1 MSFKNYKDKIDE
13 GDTVI
18 LYLSNNLHAIEVRPE
33 ITNKKGEIVE
43 NVYQTTFGA
52 LKVRNLIGV
61 EYGSRVELSK
71 GWGHVL
77 QPTPE
82 LWSLTLPHRTQIIY
96 TPDISMILLQL
107 DLVPGSVVIEAGTGS
122 GSLTHA
128 LIRRVRPNGHVYTFD
143 FHDHRAKLA
152 REEFEAHGIAE
163 YVTAQHRDVLE
174 QGFGD
179 ELNGKADA
187 VFLDLPKPWAG
198 VPHAVS
204 AIKDE
209 GGRFCSFSPCIEQVQ
224 RTCIA
229 LEQNGFQDIITMEV
243 LQTELKVSRRTV
255 PVRDLSFLKH
265 KSCDNPVEEKPSS
278 DKNFIVGAWPTSTPG
293 HTGYLTVAT
302 LPPAFIRT
310 KTIPAKTENGK
321 DENPPDKYERK
332 SDSDSGEDKLVVDEN
347 RL

>member
-1 MSFKNYKDKIDE
+1 MSFKGYKEKIED
-13 GDTVI
+13 GDVVI
-18 LYLSNNLHAIEVRPE
+18 LYLSNNLHAIEVCTE
-33 ITNKKGEIVE
+33 IKNKKGEMVE

-52 LKVRNLIGV
+52 LKVKNLIGI

-71 GWGHVL
+71 GWGHVI

-107 DLVPGSVVIEAGTGS
+107 DLVPGSIVVEAGTGS

-128 LIRRVRPNGHVYTFD
+128 LIRRVKPNGHVYTFD

-152 REEFEAHGIAE
+152 KEEFESHGIAE

-174 QGFGD
+174 KGFSEQVTGR
-179 ELNGKADA
+179 ADA
-187 VFLDLPKPWAG
+187 VFLDLPKPWDG
-198 VPHAVS
+198 VPHAVD
-204 AIKDE
+204 AIKAQ

-224 RTCIA
+224 RTCEA
-229 LEQNGFQDIITMEV
+229 LSQHGFQDISTMEV

-255 PVRDLSFLKH
+255 PVRDLTFLKQ
-265 KSCDNPVEEKPSS
+265 KSCDNPVDEKPSS
-278 DKNFIVGAWPTSTPG
+278 DKSYVVGAWPATTPG

-302 LPPAFIRT
+302 LPPAFLRRKLPIT
-310 KTIPAKTENGK
+310 EAENGK
-321 DENPPDKYERK
+321 SLSTEIEMK
-332 SDSDSGEDKLVVDEN
+332 SDSDSEEDKLVVDESG
-347 RL
+347 L

>member
-1 MSFKNYKDKIDE
+1 MSFKNYKEKIDE

-33 ITNKKGEIVE
+33 IKNKKGDMVE

-52 LKVRNLIGV
+52 LKVRNLIGS

-107 DLVPGSVVIEAGTGS
+107 DLVPGSIVVEAGTGS

-128 LIRRVRPNGHVYTFD
+128 LIRRVRPHGHVYTFD
-143 FHDHRAKLA
+143 FHDHRAKVA
-152 REEFEAHGIAE
+152 QEEFEEHGLAE
-163 YVTAQHRDVLE
+163 FVTAQHRDVLAE
-174 QGFGD
+174 GFGAD
-179 ELNGKADA
+179 LNGKADA

-198 VPHAVS
+198 VTHAVN
-204 AIKDE
+204 AIKDD

-224 RTCIA
+224 RTCSTLA
-229 LEQNGFQDIITMEV
+229 QNGFQDISTMEV
-243 LQTELKVSRRTV
+243 LQSELKVSRRTI

-265 KSCDNPVEEKPSS
+265 KGSENPVEEKPSS
-278 DKNFIVGAWPTSTPG
+278 DKSYVVGAWPASTPG
-293 HTGYLTVAT
+293 HTGYLTLAT
-302 LPPAFIRT
+302 LPPSFVRRKT
-310 KTIPAKTENGK
+310 KSANSENSN
-321 DENPPDKYERK
+321 ENTNV
-332 SDSDSGEDKLVVDEN
+332 EDKSNSEEAMAVDEN
-347 RL
+347 NL

>member
-1 MSFKNYKDKIDE
+1 MSFKTYKETIEE
-13 GDTVI
+13 GDVVI

-33 ITNKKGEIVE
+33 IKNKKGEMVE

-52 LKVRNLIGV
+52 LKVKNLIG
-61 EYGSRVELSK
+61 EAYGGKVQLSK

-152 REEFEAHGIAE
+152 QEEFACHGLAE
-163 YVTAQHRDVLE
+163 FVTAQHRDVLAE
-174 QGFGD
+174 GFGD
-179 ELNGKADA
+179 ELIAKADA
-187 VFLDLPKPWAG
+187 VFLDLPSPWLG
-198 VPHAVS
+198 VEHAVN
-204 AIKDE
+204 AMRDE

-224 RTCIA
+224 RTCRA
-229 LEQNGFQDIITMEV
+229 LEEQGFQDITTMEV
-243 LQTELKVSRRTV
+243 LQTELKISRRTV
-255 PVRDLSFLKH
+255 PVRDLRFLKT
-265 KSCDNPVEEKPSS
+265 KSADNPVEEKPSS
-278 DKNFIVGAWPTSTPG
+278 DKSYVVGTWPASTPG

-302 LPPAFIRT
+302 LPPAFIR
-310 KTIPAKTENGK
+310 KKPQQSQNGAKDST
-321 DENPPDKYERK
+321 
-332 SDSDSGEDKLVVDEN
+332 DSDKMTVDES
-347 RL
+347 

>member
-1 MSFKNYKDKIDE
+1 MSFRNYKEKIDE

-33 ITNKKGEIVE
+33 IKNKKGEMVE

-52 LKVRNLIGV
+52 LKVRNLIGSD
-61 EYGSRVELSK
+61 YGSRVELSK

-107 DLVPGSVVIEAGTGS
+107 DLVPGCIVVEAGTGS

-128 LIRRVRPNGHVYTFD
+128 LIRRVRPHGHVHTFD
-143 FHDHRAKLA
+143 FHDHRAKVA
-152 REEFEAHGIAE
+152 QEEFEEHGLAE
-163 YVTAQHRDVLE
+163 FVTARHRDVLE
-174 QGFGD
+174 DGFGD

-198 VPHAVS
+198 IPHAVT
-204 AIKDE
+204 AIKDD

-224 RTCIA
+224 RTCLA
-229 LEQNGFQDIITMEV
+229 LEQHGFQDISTMEV
-243 LQTELKVSRRTV
+243 LQSELKVSRRTV

-265 KSCDNPVEEKPSS
+265 KESKNPVEEKPSS
-278 DKNFIVGAWPTSTPG
+278 EKSYVVGAWPASTPG

-302 LPPAFIRT
+302 LPPSFTRRKT
-310 KTIPAKTENGK
+310 KPIKSENSN
-321 DENPPDKYERK
+321 ETPN
-332 SDSDSGEDKLVVDEN
+332 GEDMKSNIEETMSVDEN
-347 RL
+347 NL